1 MTDFGAAFAAA
12 FALVGSLDPDLT
24 EIVVL
29 SLRVSIGAV
38 AIGAIIG
45 LPLGAAVALYRFP
58 GRTVVVVALNALMG
72 LPPVVVGLIVALFQ
86 ALTQI
91 QEMTLT
97 FVPKIIVIFLS
108 VLVLLPFMIST
119 LTTFSQGLFERI
131 ASGG

>member
-1 MTDFGAAFAAA
+1 MNTAEVIDIGREAIY
-12 FALVGSLDPDLT
+12 ALLKMGGP
-24 EIVVL
+24 IMG
-29 SLRVSIGAV
+29 I
-38 AIGAIIG
+38 
-45 LPLGAAVALYRFP
+45 AL
-58 GRTVVVVALNALMG
+58 
-72 LPPVVVGLIVALFQ
+72 VVGLIVALFQ

-119 LTTFSQGLFERI
+119 LTNFSQGLFERI